1 MDKEDAQR
9 LLSKTRKDYNLIARD
24 FSRTRNKIWPE
35 IVFLFDLIE
44 KGDKVLDLGCG
55 NGRARPVIKEKKAKY
70 VGLDSSE
77 ELIKA
82 AKERYPGTVFKKAD
96 ALQLPF
102 SDRYFDKIYSI
113 AVFHHIPSEELRI
126 RFLKE
131 ANRVLKKRGLLVLT
145 AWKFCQKKE
154 IFLLVKYT
162 ILKLLGKTRMDFR
175 DVLEPW
181 GKKVN
186 RYYHCFSLR
195 ELRKTVRA
203 SGFKIKESGVI
214 KNERKTRQNF
224 YIIAQPL

>member
-1 MDKEDAQR
+1 
-9 LLSKTRKDYNLIARD
+9 
-24 FSRTRNKIWPE
+24 
-35 IVFLFDLIE
+35 
-44 KGDKVLDLGCG
+44 
-55 NGRARPVIKEKKAKY
+55 
-70 VGLDSSE
+70 
-77 ELIKA
+77 
-82 AKERYPGTVFKKAD
+82 
-96 ALQLPF
+96 
-102 SDRYFDKIYSI
+102 
-113 AVFHHIPSEELRI
+113 
-126 RFLKE
+126 
-131 ANRVLKKRGLLVLT
+131 LKKRGLLVLT